1 MNDQHLKEIKNYRLY
16 GLHSCIEELLSD
28 IGYFCHFCIQLI
40 LELGYSTTKAATN
53 GVEWPKQRLLDS
65 MSDCESLFKSANMW
79 LEGSEWETVLL
90 GWALY
95 IDGLDDV
102 LKLVVLQTN
111 PTDNLEEK
119 LGLPRVLERN
129 LPLIR
134 LLIPIV
140 KLSRVFFRRFFK
152 FGSHGQPLP
161 PFTEMCSRQL
171 HSLHSLPVSVADRLN
186 ILHTMLTNS
195 SIYGEDFIE
204 SFVERVRSLL
214 GLFQSS
220 FLDLILGIIPP
231 DNDNYKACF
240 FTWNTQLIIATQNI
254 IELALSYSDNPTY
267 V

>member
-1 MNDQHLKEIKNYRLY
+1 
-16 GLHSCIEELLSD
+16 
-28 IGYFCHFCIQLI
+28 
-40 LELGYSTTKAATN
+40 
-53 GVEWPKQRLLDS
+53 
-65 MSDCESLFKSANMW
+65 MSDCEKLFKSANVW
-79 LEGSEWETVLL
+79 LEGSEWETVRL

-102 LKLVVLQTN
+102 LKFVVLQTN